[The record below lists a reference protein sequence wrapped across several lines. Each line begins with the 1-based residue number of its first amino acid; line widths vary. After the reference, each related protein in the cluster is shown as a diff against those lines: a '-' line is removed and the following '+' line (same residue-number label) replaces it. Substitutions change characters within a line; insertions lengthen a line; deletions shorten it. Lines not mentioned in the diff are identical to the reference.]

1 MSISPTFYELHF
13 RAKIV
18 CEARFVLELFT
29 FLPKDIGVKAAHR
42 MLVKLATGK
51 FSIVIKLNFHIQAKK
66 HLSGSD
72 RVQQSESLDYGSYDT
87 GDDHN
92 LVFYDKP
99 APGKVFISSSMNYT

>member
-1 MSISPTFYELHF
+1 MFKLK
-13 RAKIV
+13 KIIMNNS
-18 CEARFVLELFT
+18 F
-29 FLPKDIGVKAAHR
+29 
-42 MLVKLATGK
+42 
-51 FSIVIKLNFHIQAKK
+51 QAKK

-99 APGKVFISSSMNYT
+99 APGKMSILFLN

>member
-1 MSISPTFYELHF
+1 MNNSF
-13 RAKIV
+13 
-18 CEARFVLELFT
+18 
-29 FLPKDIGVKAAHR
+29 
-42 MLVKLATGK
+42 
-51 FSIVIKLNFHIQAKK
+51 QAKK

-99 APGKVFISSSMNYT
+99 APGKMSILFLN

>member
-1 MSISPTFYELHF
+1 MSISPTFFEHF
-13 RAKIV
+13 CTKII
-18 CEARFVLELFT
+18 RDLFVLELYT
-29 FLPKDIGVKAAHR
+29 FLPKDIGVKAAHK
-42 MLVKLATGK
+42 MMVKLATGK
-51 FSIVIKLNFHIQAKK
+51 SLIDIKLNFHFQAKK

-99 APGKVFISSSMNYT
+99 APGKVFLFQHKLHMI